1 MCVDTTAS
9 VSTKVM
15 GTSQRCEVGAE
26 QTMRWLFCRAFFSSM
41 PRALLGLDDLT
52 IIVDGTGIVLKVL
65 MSTAIS
71 ILPSSP
77 RKVGC
82 VVGKTV
88 FLQSVD
94 SVITLFFIY
103 SNLRWIHSAIV

>member
-52 IIVDGTGIVLKVL
+52 IIVDGTGI
-65 MSTAIS
+65 SAEGIN
-71 ILPSSP
+71 
-77 RKVGC
+77 
-82 VVGKTV
+82 
-88 FLQSVD
+88 VD
-94 SVITLFFIY
+94 CYLNITIFAKKSWSCGREDGI
-103 SNLRWIHSAIV
+103 SAIC